1 MVASIIGYVFL
12 ALLALLV
19 VLLLAPMVLGA
30 ELRDGQFTLWVRV
43 LFVKMRLLPAR
54 EKPVKKK
61 RKKPEK
67 EEPEEEPREE
77 EEQKTRGRT
86 AQQWLEL
93 IRRIVSSFTAGMKLL
108 CKMML
113 VYDVEVLIPVRAD
126 DPSQLAQRF
135 GQVQAAVGATRA
147 ALENVLYLRYKRLV
161 AMPDFADD
169 DKIQPV
175 LACKVAVS
183 PVIIIAAGIMALL
196 QYEKSGRYLKRMKA
210 AVAAQRRAQ
219 RAEPGREQEGD
230 RVV

>member
-135 GQVQAAVGATRA
+135 GQVQAAVGAMPLA
-147 ALENVLYLRYKRLV
+147 ALT
-161 AMPDFADD
+161 
-169 DKIQPV
+169 
-175 LACKVAVS
+175 
-183 PVIIIAAGIMALL
+183 AAGLDPAPGGTILAMAVM
-196 QYEKSGRYLKRMKA
+196 SI
-210 AVAAQRRAQ
+210 AVTAPLGAWALDYS
-219 RAEPGREQEGD
+219 AERFLET
-230 RVV
+230 